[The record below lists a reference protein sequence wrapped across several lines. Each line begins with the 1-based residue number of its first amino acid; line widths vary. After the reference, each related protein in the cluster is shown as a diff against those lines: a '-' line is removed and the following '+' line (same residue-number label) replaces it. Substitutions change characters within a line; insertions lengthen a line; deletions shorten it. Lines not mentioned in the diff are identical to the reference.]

1 MTHTEPTFTLGA
13 YVECRQC
20 GDRSAQY
27 QTWGMARAAMPLH
40 RQHCSPHLTL
50 RVVEGDPATTEM
62 QV

>member
-1 MTHTEPTFTLGA
+1 MVKPANLTNAQKADLA
-13 YVECRQC
+13 YEV
-20 GDRSAQY
+20 
-27 QTWGMARAAMPLH
+27 MPLH